1 MHERRICIS
10 SGTGRPTLCGT
21 YLTSCIWLTSGL
33 RLTYIVITNVL
44 AIFFYSHGSILTF
57 VRDPL
62 SRNLL
67 NTMLIANDERRI
79 SIFVFASGLMVVVI
93 NLLAILFHFLRSN
106 KARFGMLFMLLSTNV
121 VYGIFIACSRFDRL
135 LEMNDLVRDLKMF
148 ALLWL
153 APILA
158 QQIVS
163 ISSSLLALDRVL
175 LMTFPLNYQFMNI
188 SLRLSLATLVN
199 SFLFS
204 LCGLILYRKRSYTTK
219 NYGLIEIDRK
229 SQHNGSIDSN
239 DIRRNS
245 HNLLTHDICQREKGE
260 QS

>member
-135 LEMNDLVRDLKMF
+135 LEMNDLVRDLK
-148 ALLWL
+148 
-153 APILA
+153 I
-158 QQIVS
+158 
-163 ISSSLLALDRVL
+163 
-175 LMTFPLNYQFMNI
+175 
-188 SLRLSLATLVN
+188 
-199 SFLFS
+199 